1 MNPKQLAGEKAAEY
15 IERGM
20 TVGLG
25 TGSTAYWAIQKIG
38 SMVKQGLQIKA
49 VATSQQSETL
59 ARELDIPIVAF
70 SDIDHIDIDIDG
82 ADEVDARLN
91 LIKGGGG
98 ALLRE
103 KIIASNSRRFI
114 VVADAS
120 KFVTIL
126 GKFPLPVEVIP
137 FAWELSFR
145 QLQQLGVKP
154 VRRKINGEVFI
165 TDNGN
170 YIADLAMGSIPDPQ
184 ELQQRIG
191 LIPGVAE
198 NGLFLRMA
206 DTAVIAQAD
215 GTVKILS
222 ATK

>member
-15 IERGM
+15 IESGM

-38 SMVKQGLQIKA
+38 NMVKQGLQIKA

-82 ADEVDARLN
+82 ADEVDAQLN

-120 KFVTIL
+120 KFVTTL

>member
-15 IERGM
+15 IENGM

-38 SMVKQGLQIKA
+38 SMVKQGLKIKA

-70 SDIDHIDIDIDG
+70 ADIDHIDIDIDG
-82 ADEVDARLN
+82 ADEVDAQLN

-120 KFVTIL
+120 KFVTTL

>member
-15 IERGM
+15 IENGM
-20 TVGLG
+20 IVGLG

-38 SMVKQGLQIKA
+38 SMVKQGLQIKS

-59 ARELDIPIVAF
+59 ARELEIPIVAF

-82 ADEVDARLN
+82 ADEVDAQLN

-114 VVADAS
+114 VVADES
-120 KFVTIL
+120 KFVATL
-126 GKFPLPVEVIP
+126 GKFPLPVEVVP

-154 VRRKINGEVFI
+154 VRRKINGEIFM

-170 YIADLAMGSIPDPQ
+170 YIADIALGSIPYPQ
-184 ELQQRIG
+184 ELQQRLG

-198 NGLFLRMA
+198 NGLFLQMA
-206 DTAVIAQAD
+206 DTAVIAQTD

-222 ATK
+222 AKK